1 MMHQSRLDRDN
12 QSITPMRKAQ
22 EYVYWQDG
30 EMYLGYL
37 KEYPDHWTQ
46 GETIGELEDNLLDIY
61 DTLKNGAISDVQG

>member
-1 MMHQSRLDRDN
+1 MMYQAVTSN

-37 KEYPDHWTQ
+37 KEYPNHWTQ
-46 GETIGELEDNLLDIY
+46 GETMGELEENLLDIY
-61 DTLKNGAISDVQG
+61 DTLTSGAISDDQG

>member
-1 MMHQSRLDRDN
+1 MMHQAVTSN

-37 KEYPDHWTQ
+37 KEYLNHWTQ
-46 GETIGELEDNLLDIY
+46 GETMGELEENLLDIY
-61 DTLKNGAISDVQG
+61 DTLTSGAVSDDQG